1 MLKAQFRKARKGQQ
15 GFTLLE
21 VLIVVGIMGLLA
33 AMVWPMKGTA
43 WRRWAIPGT
52 GKRLRKKG
60 WSFAPCSAGPCR
72 PSMLH
77 GGKSS

>member
-33 AMVWPMKGTA
+33 AMVWPMKGDGLEEMGDSRNWEKA
-43 WRRWAIPGT
+43 AEEGME
-52 GKRLRKKG
+52 LRTVQR
-60 WSFAPCSAGPCR
+60 R